1 MKGYREMTTEDINA
15 VAEILSRELEAIDT
29 DTPTARSWRRVLIS
43 FALQGVHL
51 QTLADTRRSAE
62 LVAKKA
68 KA

>member
-1 MKGYREMTTEDINA
+1 MTTEDINA